1 MTRLLPFLA
10 ILALCGCNTAQRD
23 ASRILAA
30 QTPGSSSGAGA
41 TFVGP
46 ANSAAPSTQTAERR
60 VSYYQPKND
69 IPLPVYG
76 HASAKTSA
84 ETSAQP
90 APEAAPAPAWIDEK
104 VTTTYGQHQDAA
116 AVVKLATAAGAW
128 GQARWLGIALILCAI
143 GGLLYSHNN
152 PEGYPVIC
160 WKIGAI
166 GLFLTAYDPSPWF
179 GLLLIIPGIFYVGQ
193 KLGVIRPLPL

>member
-1 MTRLLPFLA
+1 MKFYLPFLA
-10 ILALCGCNTAQRD
+10 ILALSACNTAPNAAR
-23 ASRILAA
+23 RVLEA
-30 QTPGSSSGAGA
+30 QTPGNASGAGA
-41 TFVGP
+41 TFTGP

-76 HASAKTSA
+76 QTPAKTSA
-84 ETSAQP
+84 D
-90 APEAAPAPAWIDEK
+90 APPQAPAAPQPAWIDEK

-116 AVVKLATAAGAW
+116 AVVKLATSAAGW
-128 GQARWLGIALILCAI
+128 GKSRILGIMLLLCAI

-160 WKIGAI
+160 WKVGGI
-166 GLFLTAYDPSPWF
+166 GLFLMAYDPSPWW